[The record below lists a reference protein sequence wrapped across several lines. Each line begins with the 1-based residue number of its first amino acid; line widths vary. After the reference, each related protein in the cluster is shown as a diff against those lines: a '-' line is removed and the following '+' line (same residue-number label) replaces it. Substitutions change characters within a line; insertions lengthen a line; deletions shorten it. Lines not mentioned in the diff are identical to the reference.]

1 MEDDHVDRPGVEE
14 RQRLKLTGTNS
25 SIGLIVLIPY
35 AHRETRWSPALTHE
49 RPLRGLCS
57 ARAPV
62 NRRRAVALAGL
73 RPKCKWSVLT
83 HACSALRAALRGCGA
98 SAPTVGRPCEASL
111 RRAPGPKDDQ
121 GTQRPANSSEKQTIG
136 NPYSLLPHRYSLETA
151 SRTTCVLPT
160 WWLWRSGCTRSHS
173 ELGRETLQ
181 R

>member
-1 MEDDHVDRPGVEE
+1 VEDDHVDRPGVEE

-35 AHRETRWSPALTHE
+35 AHRETRWSDQRSRMSGPYG
-49 RPLRGLCS
+49 PMLREG
-57 ARAPV
+57 AG

-73 RPKCKWSVLT
+73 RPKATNV
-83 HACSALRAALRGCGA
+83 ALAQ
-98 SAPTVGRPCEASL
+98 
-111 RRAPGPKDDQ
+111 K
-121 GTQRPANSSEKQTIG
+121 
-136 NPYSLLPHRYSLETA
+136 TA